1 LEDTVSAYPHRCRAC
16 RLYSN
21 NYPKQDRRVA
31 MIQPK
36 SLSSRILFWMTFIG
50 LVPILVMAVQGY
62 YWSLRA
68 IENDENAHL
77 NSTLAARL
85 VGAQSMFE
93 LLREDFLIVGASNCV
108 KGACSVHTAEAKE
121 SAPCH
126 VLDALRD
133 REGYYKAV
141 ATYDGKWRMIAQ
153 SGESPDIPLLSP
165 LMKDCLKGAKDI
177 VSCENL
183 IFRQDSVFA
192 NIGQPFINQ
201 EGDVTT
207 YMVAILDITKIAR
220 HIVRDDIGPGKTGK
234 VYVLSKD
241 GRYVAPPPGTDGL
254 VGEMSNFPFKE
265 QYPSKP
271 ILRYLDWRGTPVLG
285 SATPF
290 PKIDL
295 LLVAESDESE
305 VFALLNNLMLSAAAT
320 GIFTLMLIFFISIRG
335 AESLSRPLRKL
346 AEAANNIARG
356 NYRKRVPPLKYKEV
370 SEVGDTFNKM
380 LDRLEITQL
389 TLAHKSSLAAVG
401 ELSSSIVHEMR
412 SPLSS
417 IKMSLQALKKKVA
430 NDPPYREMADIG
442 GRQLQRL
449 ETMLTDLLSFSKPLQ
464 IKPEVILFRVLSQD
478 VTHATMKNL
487 EDKNQTLEVND
498 RLGDKPLYVDREL
511 LGRALTNLIMNAS
524 QFSPSEATI
533 EFSAQIVAEKGS
545 WISMQIRDEGPGIQD
560 RHRKHLFRPFFT
572 TRPEGTGLG
581 LANVKKIV
589 EHHGGIV
596 FAQDG
601 STGGA
606 AFTIQLPPTV
616 FEL

>member
-1 LEDTVSAYPHRCRAC
+1 
-16 RLYSN
+16 
-21 NYPKQDRRVA
+21 
-31 MIQPK
+31 
-36 SLSSRILFWMTFIG
+36 MTFIG
-50 LVPILVMAVQGY
+50 LVPLLVMAVQGY
-62 YWSLRA
+62 YWALRA
-68 IENDENAHL
+68 IEDDEKAHL
-77 NSTLAARL
+77 RSTLATRL
-85 VGAQSMFE
+85 VSAQTMFE
-93 LLREDFLIVGASNCV
+93 LLREDFLIVGSSKCI
-108 KGACSVHTAEAKE
+108 KGACSAHTPEAEE
-121 SAPCH
+121 SSPCYI
-126 VLDALRD
+126 LDSLRE

-141 ATYDGKWRMIAQ
+141 ATYDANWRMIAQ
-153 SGESPDIPLLSP
+153 SGESAILPLLSP
-165 LMKDCLKGAKDI
+165 PLKDYLKNAREMVAFK
-177 VSCENL
+177 NL
-183 IFRQDSVFA
+183 IFHQDSVFA
-192 NIGQPFINQ
+192 NIGRPFISE
-201 EGDVTT
+201 EGNVIS
-207 YMVAILDITKIAR
+207 YMVAILDITKAAR
-220 HIVRDDIGPGKTGK
+220 QIVRNDTGPGKTGK
-234 VYVLSKD
+234 VYVLSND
-241 GRYVAPPPGTDGL
+241 GRYVAPPPGAEGL
-254 VGEMSNFPFKE
+254 IGERSNFPCKE
-265 QYPSKP
+265 QYPSTP
-271 ILRYLDWRGTPVLG
+271 ILRYLDWRGTPVMG
-285 SATPF
+285 VAAPF
-290 PKIDL
+290 PQIDL

-305 VFALLNNLMLSAAAT
+305 VYSLLNHLMLSAVAT

-335 AESLSRPLRKL
+335 AQSLSRPLRKL
-346 AEAANNIARG
+346 ADAANNIARG
-356 NYRKRVPPLKYKEV
+356 NYRARVPPLKYKEV

-606 AFTIQLPPTV
+606 AFTIHLPPTV
-616 FEL
+616 FES